1 MYFGY
6 WNRLS
11 PYIVPDS
18 DASCMW
24 VVFYVGWPV
33 RTCVDSTNIR
43 PLLLFIHQ
51 SCRHRSKERK
61 KKKDLFRK
69 MMACSFFYIESISQ
83 RKYSKTEQLLINI
96 LSRRYII
103 LSSRLYLGIDNRSD
117 PQCICAVRMPI
128 NPPFLLDWWKSVGLS
143 EKASGI
149 TVYVDRYLYLS
160 NTTYETRSKL
170 YKRTKN
176 EL

>member
-1 MYFGY
+1 MILISFSDWKKSSVWTFVCVEPDQYTVSYKSHLIQVYFGY

-24 VVFYVGWPV
+24 VVFYVGWLV

-61 KKKDLFRK
+61 KRRIFLEKWWLVLF
-69 MMACSFFYIESISQ
+69 FIESISQ

-103 LSSRLYLGIDNRSD
+103 LSSRL
-117 PQCICAVRMPI
+117 
-128 NPPFLLDWWKSVGLS
+128 
-143 EKASGI
+143 
-149 TVYVDRYLYLS
+149 
-160 NTTYETRSKL
+160 
-170 YKRTKN
+170 
-176 EL
+176 